1 MRIGSWR
8 MKQIITT
15 VSVVALLPVTS
26 GALAQDPG
34 SLGKPN
40 IVLVFM
46 DNKLSTGTLRRGAA
60 LTTGPSRTHNF
71 IREMRELWTIT

>member
-1 MRIGSWR
+1 MEWTNENRIVENETDHYHR
-8 MKQIITT
+8 A
-15 VSVVALLPVTS
+15 VVALLLVTS
-26 GALAQDPG
+26 GALAQGPG

-71 IREMRELWTIT
+71 N